1 MKGKVHVPLVL
12 GLGAIAVIRPLMSML
27 GLLEQIGQPY
37 ASLTVTLIISIIWI
51 AVVVRKKVDNPLMTL
66 VYTGIAYGVYAIV
79 ISAIMSPI
87 LEGQLQGPITNP
99 FAIVSVLVTNA
110 IWGLI
115 TGGIATLL
123 LKSQK
128 AR

>member
-27 GLLEQIGQPY
+27 GLLEQIGPPY

-51 AVVVRKKVDNPLMTL
+51 AVVVRKKVDHPLLTL

-99 FAIVSVLVTNA
+99 FAIVSVLATNA